1 MIVVANNARCS
12 IIFKFLLVLSTFHWK
27 LCNYLWFTLRANIK
41 NKKYKIQI
49 YNYIFFVKNVFKCI
63 INIMCFD
70 KVLTQFNIFLFFIIK
85 INVFDFNWNVVFY
98 QVNFDDVIRF
108 VAFENKK
115 FNSIEQN
122 YVTHERE
129 LLIIKNL
136 LKNDVITSRMTRQ
149 LSYES
154 ITQTCNILNLSSIF
168 QKNWFVNWLSLKNTI

>member
-1 MIVVANNARCS
+1 M
-12 IIFKFLLVLSTFHWK
+12 
-27 LCNYLWFTLRANIK
+27 
-41 NKKYKIQI
+41 
-49 YNYIFFVKNVFKCI
+49 
-63 INIMCFD
+63 
-70 KVLTQFNIFLFFIIK
+70 
-85 INVFDFNWNVVFY
+85 FY
-98 QVNFDDVIRF
+98 QVNFDDVKRF

-168 QKNWFVNWLSLKNTI
+168 QKN